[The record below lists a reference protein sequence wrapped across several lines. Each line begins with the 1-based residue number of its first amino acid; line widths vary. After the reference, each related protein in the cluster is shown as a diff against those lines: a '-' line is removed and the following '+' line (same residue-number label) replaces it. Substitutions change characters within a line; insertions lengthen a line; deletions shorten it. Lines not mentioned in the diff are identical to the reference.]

1 MPDAELMIR
10 RCWYALM
17 HPAACQAHTHVFDSS
32 LKVSTGVVCVCVCVC
47 VMCVCVRMHIYI
59 LCMRVYVMPACVSE

>member
-32 LKVSTGVVCVCVCVC
+32 LKVSTGVCVCDVCVCA
-47 VMCVCVRMHIYI
+47 RMHIYI
-59 LCMRVYVMPACVSE
+59 LCIRVYVMPACVSE